1 MVLRKTGRT
10 ILLISRLKNSEK
22 QNRQECKRFLAGFVL
37 VEKNDEK
44 ELIGASRRLC
54 RSLRLRVQDL
64 PADEETLCSGCSA
77 PERPADWAPCPD
89 EALVYR
95 DGKADCSRGGPELG
109 ADDLFVAWCCPVD
122 GRGIDRRYT
131 ACRLHSNTA
140 RPIVLCELP
149 DAGAADRRRRRHR
162 SKHR

>member
-1 MVLRKTGRT
+1 MQK
-10 ILLISRLKNSEK
+10 IP
-22 QNRQECKRFLAGFVL
+22 CRFCACG
-37 VEKNDEK
+37 KNDEK

-54 RSLRLRVQDL
+54 RSLRLRVPDL
-64 PADEETLCSGCSA
+64 PADAETLCSGCN
-77 PERPADWAPCPD
+77 ERARPGDWAPCPD
-89 EALVYR
+89 EARAYR
-95 DGKADCSRGGPELG
+95 NDKAGCSRGGQELEV
-109 ADDLFVAWCCPVD
+109 DVLSVAWCCLAD

-131 ACRLHSNTA
+131 ACRLYSNTA

>member
-1 MVLRKTGRT
+1 MQK
-10 ILLISRLKNSEK
+10 IP
-22 QNRQECKRFLAGFVL
+22 CRFCACG
-37 VEKNDEK
+37 KNDEK

-89 EALVYR
+89 EAQVYR

-149 DAGAADRRRRRHR
+149 DAGVAGQRRRRHR
-162 SKHR
+162 SNIVDRRLGGRVG

>member
-10 ILLISRLKNSEK
+10 ILLISRLKKFREAK
-22 QNRQECKRFLAGFVL
+22 PARMQKIPCRFCACG
-37 VEKNDEK
+37 KNDEK

-54 RSLRLRVQDL
+54 RSLRLGVPDL

-89 EALVYR
+89 EAQVYR
-95 DGKADCSRGGPELG
+95 DGKADCSRGGPEFG

-122 GRGIDRRYT
+122 CRGIDRRYT